1 MNKYAPLLALC
12 ATLFGS
18 ASALAASS
26 TDVSV
31 TGMITPAAC
40 TPSLSGAGS
49 FDFGKISAQDL
60 NQDKT
65 TRFDSAM
72 QRFTVSCS
80 APTRFAVDGIDNRP
94 GTAHMNNSIY
104 YGLGLNG
111 TEKIGGFS
119 MGIQPTGLNA
129 DGDTNVTR
137 MRSINGSAWMAVNSG
152 PVNISSR
159 GVGAANVLYGFAVQG
174 ASEPSPISTLSA
186 DLQVVMQVVK
196 ASDLTLTDEINFDG
210 SASIEL
216 TYL

>member
-1 MNKYAPLLALC
+1 MNKYAPLLAVC
-12 ATLFGS
+12 ATLLGS

-60 NQDKT
+60 NQDKGT
-65 TRFDSAM
+65 VFESSF
-72 QRFTVSCS
+72 QRLTIACS
-80 APTRFAVDGIDNRP
+80 SPTRFAIDGIDNRS
-94 GTAHMNNSIY
+94 GSASTAHPVN

-111 TEKIGGFS
+111 TEKIGYYS
-119 MGIQPTGLNA
+119 LQIPSTGLNA
-129 DGDTNVTR
+129 DGDTDVTR
-137 MRSINGSAWMAVNSG
+137 MQSGNGGSSWSMVGSAFPLFLFNR
-152 PVNISSR
+152 SSPR
-159 GVGAANVLYGFAVQG
+159 LSGFAVQG

-186 DLQVVMQVVK
+186 DLQVRMVIAK
-196 ASDLTLTDEINFDG
+196 ASGLTLTDDINIDG
-210 SASIEL
+210 SSSIEV